1 VDDDELGVFCGDDAA
16 AGENEVA
23 PPVPELRDLSES
35 LAAIPLDWEDWELDD
50 DLRMAARL
58 TRNHPLP
65 PSPFIPPAAPSAA
78 PIIVVRNSQPPT
90 PSVARAPGQ
99 GFSWIA
105 LSVSLMA
112 FACGAVLVGWSLLTG
127 RADLWRLGLPLALL
141 GQAGWLMGTLLQ
153 LESLGR
159 SQRETHQALAEAKE
173 QIESLRQTTMLLSA
187 AIPGGEAIL
196 SAARLTQAA
205 PRRAA

>member
-1 VDDDELGVFCGDDAA
+1 
-16 AGENEVA
+16 
-23 PPVPELRDLSES
+23 
-35 LAAIPLDWEDWELDD
+35 
-50 DLRMAARL
+50 
-58 TRNHPLP
+58 
-65 PSPFIPPAAPSAA
+65 
-78 PIIVVRNSQPPT
+78 
-90 PSVARAPGQ
+90 
-99 GFSWIA
+99 
-105 LSVSLMA
+105 MA

-141 GQAGWLMGTLLQ
+141 EAGWLMGTLLQ